1 MSEATAL
8 LDLAGVPDR
17 LWERVASASH
27 RILFL
32 DYDGTLASF
41 HVDRDKAQAGHE
53 ILGRVRDI
61 ASTPGTTVAI
71 VSGRPLAE
79 LTNHLGPMP
88 VILVGEHGWEILHPG
103 SRIEQYP
110 LSPEHLA
117 GLESAFQAARR
128 EEWRDRIERKRTA
141 LVLHTRGLPREE
153 EERLLRAAGLAWGD
167 LAERSGMRL
176 DRIDGGIELRAAG
189 RDKGSAVRDI
199 TAACPPDA
207 FAVYVGD
214 DATDEDAFRE
224 VEARGFGILV
234 GSAARVSRASGR
246 LPSTQAVG
254 RFLERWLAV
263 VPSSPAV

>member
-1 MSEATAL
+1 MTSPLPE
-8 LDLAGVPDR
+8 LAGVPDR

-41 HVDRDKAQAGHE
+41 HVDRDKARAGQE

-61 ASTPGTTVAI
+61 ASTPDTSVAI
-71 VSGRPLAE
+71 VSGRPLAD
-79 LTNHLGPMP
+79 LTHHLGPMP
-88 VILVGEHGWEILHPG
+88 IILVGEHGWEVLQPG
-103 SRIEQYP
+103 GRIEQYP

-117 GLESAFQAARR
+117 GLESAFQAAQR
-128 EEWRDRIERKRTA
+128 EEWRARIERKRAA
-141 LVLHTRGLPREE
+141 LVLHTRGLPGEE
-153 EERLLRAAGLAWGD
+153 EQKLLHAADLAWGD
-167 LAERSGMRL
+167 LARGSGMRL

-199 TAACPPDA
+199 TAVCPSGA

-224 VEARGFGILV
+224 VEAHGFGILV
-234 GSAARVSRASGR
+234 GSAARVSRATGR
-246 LPSTQAVG
+246 LPTTQAVG
-254 RFLERWLAV
+254 WFLERWLAV
-263 VPSSPAV
+263 VPRSPAV